1 MLIMSLPKLGHRL
14 HYSHTKLNII
24 WLVGK
29 TQRKPKIQK
38 SHYDVANSKPAMMRH
53 YLQSPLLHDNT
64 LQNLK
69 IIFHKAQILIWHL
82 FLQSPNSYLASI
94 FYKARILIWHLF
106 LQSPNSNVALF
117 LQSPNT
123 NLALF
128 YKAQILFWQF
138 FHKAQILIWQLS
150 LQYFYKSPNANLAS
164 ILQKPKT
171 ILAIILQSPK

>member
-1 MLIMSLPKLGHRL
+1 M
-14 HYSHTKLNII
+14 
-24 WLVGK
+24 
-29 TQRKPKIQK
+29 

-106 LQSPNSNVALF
+106 LQSPNSN
-117 LQSPNT
+117 
-123 NLALF
+123 LALF

-138 FHKAQILIWQLS
+138 FHKTQILIWQLS

-164 ILQKPKT
+164 ILQNLKPF
-171 ILAIILQSPK
+171 

>member
-1 MLIMSLPKLGHRL
+1 M
-14 HYSHTKLNII
+14 
-24 WLVGK
+24 
-29 TQRKPKIQK
+29 

-164 ILQKPKT
+164 ILQ
-171 ILAIILQSPK
+171 

>member
-1 MLIMSLPKLGHRL
+1 M
-14 HYSHTKLNII
+14 
-24 WLVGK
+24 
-29 TQRKPKIQK
+29 

-106 LQSPNSNVALF
+106 LQSPNSN
-117 LQSPNT
+117 
-123 NLALF
+123 LALF
-128 YKAQILFWQF
+128 YEAQILMW
-138 FHKAQILIWQLS
+138 HYTYKAQILIWH
-150 LQYFYKSPNANLAS
+150 YF
-164 ILQKPKT
+164 IKPKYYFGT
-171 ILAIILQSPK
+171 ILQSPNLFWQLFYKAQNNILAKTITLYSKLKY